1 MNRKEQI
8 LNLIANG
15 YNTVKSLAEY
25 FNVSLMTIYRDVREL
40 EKEGKIIRKH
50 GELLLKSEEEK
61 QLQETGVCAYCGKI
75 LDRRLEFV
83 YKLKSKAV
91 CACCAHCG
99 LLLFS
104 NIQNNEVQSCMTRDF
119 ISGNPINCFSA
130 WYVVG
135 SSAKPCCIPSVIA
148 FADKEDA
155 EKFAKG
161 FGGKVF
167 DFETALRAVEE
178 LMKRGHQVV
187 WGEMR

>member
-1 MNRKEQI
+1 MSRKDQI

-40 EKEGKIIRKH
+40 EREGKIIRKH
-50 GELLLKSEEEK
+50 GELLLKSEEE
-61 QLQETGVCAYCGKI
+61 QFQETGVCAYCGKT

-83 YKLKSKAV
+83 YRLKSKATF
-91 CACCAHCG
+91 ACCAHCG
-99 LLLFS
+99 LLLY
-104 NIQNNEVQSCMTRDF
+104 NDVQDKEIQSCMTRDF

-148 FADKEDA
+148 FGNKEDA
-155 EKFAKG
+155 ERFARG

-167 DFETALRAVEE
+167 DFETALHAVEE

-187 WGEMR
+187 WEKML